1 MSVQD
6 QQPTQI
12 SEKVTTT
19 LLDRMY
25 NNFVK
30 ITDWVMKGKESKYP
44 MPKALAWLF
53 DTTESN
59 QSEVAELKNLVGT
72 LQQNL
77 VKKELRIAQ
86 LDTALQGVNA
96 ALKQVVDAV
105 NAQQQ
110 QAPATFAP
118 QTQNPV
124 APEPIVTT
132 PAPQPAPAPV
142 EVVDEL
148 VDLDDVVSG
157 NADLVVSG
165 NADLVVSGNAD
176 LVTAE
181 AMSKAKGEQ
190 VVAQTAP
197 VVPHPATSPNEQ
209 AIQVSA
215 EAIGAGNID
224 PASYQALDAE
234 IGALL
239 G

>member
-1 MSVQD
+1 
-6 QQPTQI
+6 
-12 SEKVTTT
+12 
-19 LLDRMY
+19 
-25 NNFVK
+25 
-30 ITDWVMKGKESKYP
+30 

-77 VKKELRIAQ
+77 VEKELRIAQ
-86 LDTALQGVNA
+86 LDTALQGVNTV
-96 ALKQVVDAV
+96 LKQVVDAV
-105 NAQQQ
+105 NAQHQQ
-110 QAPATFAP
+110 
-118 QTQNPV
+118 

-142 EVVDEL
+142 EVVEEL
-148 VDLDDVVSG
+148 VDLDDVVS
-157 NADLVVSG
+157 D
-165 NADLVVSGNAD
+165 NAD
-176 LVTAE
+176 LVT
-181 AMSKAKGEQ
+181 GEQ
-190 VVAQTAP
+190 VVA
-197 VVPHPATSPNEQ
+197 HPATSPNEQ

-215 EAIGAGNID
+215 EAIGAGNVD

>member
-12 SEKVTTT
+12 SEKVTPT

-77 VKKELRIAQ
+77 VEKELRIAQ
-86 LDTALQGVNA
+86 LDTALQGVNTV
-96 ALKQVVDAV
+96 LKQVVDAV
-105 NAQQQ
+105 NAQHQQ
-110 QAPATFAP
+110 
-118 QTQNPV
+118 

-142 EVVDEL
+142 EVVEEL
-148 VDLDDVVSG
+148 VDLDDVVS
-157 NADLVVSG
+157 D
-165 NADLVVSGNAD
+165 NAD
-176 LVTAE
+176 LVT
-181 AMSKAKGEQ
+181 GEQ

-239 G
+239 SK

>member
-12 SEKVTTT
+12 SEKVTTA

-77 VKKELRIAQ
+77 VEKELRIAQ
-86 LDTALQGVNA
+86 LDTALQGVNTV
-96 ALKQVVDAV
+96 LKQVVDAV
-105 NAQQQ
+105 NAQHQ

-124 APEPIVTT
+124 APEPVVTT

-148 VDLDDVVSG
+148 VDLDEVM
-157 NADLVVSG
+157 
-165 NADLVVSGNAD
+165 SGNAD

-197 VVPHPATSPNEQ
+197 VVPHPTTSPNEQ

-234 IGALL
+234 INALL

>member
-1 MSVQD
+1 
-6 QQPTQI
+6 
-12 SEKVTTT
+12 
-19 LLDRMY
+19 
-25 NNFVK
+25 
-30 ITDWVMKGKESKYP
+30 

-77 VKKELRIAQ
+77 VEKELRIAQ
-86 LDTALQGVNA
+86 LDTALQGVNTV
-96 ALKQVVDAV
+96 LKQVVDAV
-105 NAQQQ
+105 NAQQQQQ

-124 APEPIVTT
+124 VPEPIVTT

-142 EVVDEL
+142 EVVGEL
-148 VDLDDVVSG
+148 VDLDEVM
-157 NADLVVSG
+157 
-165 NADLVVSGNAD
+165 SGNAD

-197 VVPHPATSPNEQ
+197 AVPHPATSPNEQ

>member
-1 MSVQD
+1 MTEQV

-59 QSEVAELKNLVGT
+59 QSEVAELKSLVGT

-77 VKKELRIAQ
+77 VQKEQRIAQ
-86 LDTALQGVNA
+86 LDTALQGVNTV
-96 ALKQVVDAV
+96 LKQVVDAV
-105 NAQQQ
+105 NAQHQ

-124 APEPIVTT
+124 ASEPVVAT

-142 EVVDEL
+142 EVVEEL
-148 VDLDDVVSG
+148 VDLDDV
-157 NADLVVSG
+157 
-165 NADLVVSGNAD
+165 
-176 LVTAE
+176 T
-181 AMSKAKGEQ
+181 GEQ

-197 VVPHPATSPNEQ
+197 VAPQPTVSPNEQ

-215 EAIGAGNID
+215 EAVGAGNID

>member
-1 MSVQD
+1 MSIQD

-110 QAPATFAP
+110 APATF
-118 QTQNPV
+118 

-142 EVVDEL
+142 EVVEEL
-148 VDLDDVVSG
+148 VDLDEVV
-157 NADLVVSG
+157 
-165 NADLVVSGNAD
+165 
-176 LVTAE
+176 T
-181 AMSKAKGEQ
+181 GEQ

-197 VVPHPATSPNEQ
+197 VAPHPATSPNEQ

>member
-12 SEKVTTT
+12 SEKVTPT

-77 VKKELRIAQ
+77 VEKELRIAQ
-86 LDTALQGVNA
+86 LDTALQGVNTV
-96 ALKQVVDAV
+96 LKQVVDAV
-105 NAQQQ
+105 NAQHQQ
-110 QAPATFAP
+110 
-118 QTQNPV
+118 

-142 EVVDEL
+142 EVVEEL
-148 VDLDDVVSG
+148 VDLDDVVS
-157 NADLVVSG
+157 D
-165 NADLVVSGNAD
+165 NAD
-176 LVTAE
+176 LVT
-181 AMSKAKGEQ
+181 GEQ
-190 VVAQTAP
+190 VVA
-197 VVPHPATSPNEQ
+197 HPATSPNEQ

-239 G
+239 SK

>member
-6 QQPTQI
+6 QQPTKI

-59 QSEVAELKNLVGT
+59 QSEVAELKSLVGT

-86 LDTALQGVNA
+86 LDTALQGVNTV
-96 ALKQVVDAV
+96 LKQVVDAV

-110 QAPATFAP
+110 APA
-118 QTQNPV
+118 
-124 APEPIVTT
+124 PIVTT

-142 EVVDEL
+142 EVVEEL
-148 VDLDDVVSG
+148 VDLDDV
-157 NADLVVSG
+157 L
-165 NADLVVSGNAD
+165 SGNAD
-176 LVTAE
+176 LVT
-181 AMSKAKGEQ
+181 GEQ

>member
-1 MSVQD
+1 MSIQD

-86 LDTALQGVNA
+86 LDTALQGVNTV
-96 ALKQVVDAV
+96 LKQVVDAV

-110 QAPATFAP
+110 Q
-118 QTQNPV
+118 Q

-132 PAPQPAPAPV
+132 PAPAPV
-142 EVVDEL
+142 EVVEEL

-157 NADLVVSG
+157 NADLV
-165 NADLVVSGNAD
+165 
-176 LVTAE
+176 T
-181 AMSKAKGEQ
+181 GEQ

-197 VVPHPATSPNEQ
+197 GAPHPATSPNEQ

>member
-12 SEKVTTT
+12 SEKVTPT

-77 VKKELRIAQ
+77 VEKELRIAQ

-110 QAPATFAP
+110 QAP
-118 QTQNPV
+118 
-124 APEPIVTT
+124 EPIVTT
-132 PAPQPAPAPV
+132 PAPQPAPTPV

-148 VDLDDVVSG
+148 VDLDDVVS
-157 NADLVVSG
+157 D

-176 LVTAE
+176 LVT
-181 AMSKAKGEQ
+181 GEQ

-197 VVPHPATSPNEQ
+197 VAPQPAVSPNEQ

>member
-77 VKKELRIAQ
+77 VEKELRIAQ
-86 LDTALQGVNA
+86 LDTALQGVNTV
-96 ALKQVVDAV
+96 LKQVVDAV
-105 NAQQQ
+105 NAQHQ
-110 QAPATFAP
+110 QAPA
-118 QTQNPV
+118 
-124 APEPIVTT
+124 PIVTT

-142 EVVDEL
+142 EVVEEL
-148 VDLDDVVSG
+148 VDLDDVVS
-157 NADLVVSG
+157 D
-165 NADLVVSGNAD
+165 NAD
-176 LVTAE
+176 LVT
-181 AMSKAKGEQ
+181 GEQ
-190 VVAQTAP
+190 VVTQTAP

>member
-1 MSVQD
+1 MTEQV

-30 ITDWVMKGKESKYP
+30 ITDWVVKGKESKYP
-44 MPKALAWLF
+44 LPKALAWLF

-59 QSEVAELKNLVGT
+59 QSEVAELKSLVGT

-77 VKKELRIAQ
+77 VQKEQRIVQ
-86 LDTALQGVNA
+86 LDTALQGVNTV
-96 ALKQVVDAV
+96 LKQVVDAV
-105 NAQQQ
+105 NAQHQQ
-110 QAPATFAP
+110 DPATFAP

-124 APEPIVTT
+124 VSEPVT
-132 PAPQPAPAPV
+132 PAPQPTPAPV
-142 EVVDEL
+142 VEVVEEL
-148 VDLDDVVSG
+148 VDLDDV
-157 NADLVVSG
+157 
-165 NADLVVSGNAD
+165 
-176 LVTAE
+176 T
-181 AMSKAKGEQ
+181 GEQ

-197 VVPHPATSPNEQ
+197 VAPQPPVSPNEQ
-209 AIQVSA
+209 AIRVSA
-215 EAIGAGNID
+215 EAVGAGNID

-239 G
+239 SK

>member
-1 MSVQD
+1 MTD
-6 QQPTQI
+6 QTKL

-59 QSEVAELKNLVGT
+59 ANEVAELKQLVTT
-72 LQQNL
+72 LQSNL
-77 VKKELRIAQ
+77 IEKEQCISQ
-86 LDTALQGVNA
+86 LDTTLQNVNGV
-96 ALKQVVDAV
+96 LKQLVDLA
-105 NAQQQ
+105 N
-110 QAPATFAP
+110 AP

-124 APEPIVTT
+124 ASEPVS
-132 PAPQPAPAPV
+132 PAPQPTPAPV
-142 EVVDEL
+142 EVTEEL
-148 VDLDDVVSG
+148 VDLDDVASTEPPSGGVS
-157 NADLVVSG
+157 AVPE
-165 NADLVVSGNAD
+165 
-176 LVTAE
+176 T
-181 AMSKAKGEQ
+181 GEHPTPSAQ
-190 VVAQTAP
+190 V
-197 VVPHPATSPNEQ
+197 SPNEQ

-224 PASYQALDAE
+224 PASYAALDAE

-239 G
+239 SK

>member
-12 SEKVTTT
+12 SEKVTPT

-59 QSEVAELKNLVGT
+59 QSEVAELKQLVTT

-86 LDTALQGVNA
+86 LDTALQGVNT

-105 NAQQQ
+105 NAQHQQ
-110 QAPATFAP
+110 
-118 QTQNPV
+118 

-142 EVVDEL
+142 EVVEEL
-148 VDLDDVVSG
+148 VDLDDVVS
-157 NADLVVSG
+157 D
-165 NADLVVSGNAD
+165 NAD
-176 LVTAE
+176 LVT
-181 AMSKAKGEQ
+181 GEQ
-190 VVAQTAP
+190 VVA
-197 VVPHPATSPNEQ
+197 HPATSPNEQ

-239 G
+239 SK

>member
-12 SEKVTTT
+12 SEKVTPT

-77 VKKELRIAQ
+77 VEKELRIAQ
-86 LDTALQGVNA
+86 LDTALQGVNTV
-96 ALKQVVDAV
+96 LKQVVDAV
-105 NAQQQ
+105 NAQHQ
-110 QAPATFAP
+110 QAPA
-118 QTQNPV
+118 
-124 APEPIVTT
+124 PIVTT

-142 EVVDEL
+142 EVVEEL
-148 VDLDDVVSG
+148 VDLDDVVS
-157 NADLVVSG
+157 D
-165 NADLVVSGNAD
+165 NAD
-176 LVTAE
+176 LVT
-181 AMSKAKGEQ
+181 GEQ
-190 VVAQTAP
+190 VVAHTAP

>member
-12 SEKVTTT
+12 SEKVTPT

-59 QSEVAELKNLVGT
+59 ANEVAELKQLITT

-77 VKKELRIAQ
+77 VEKELRIAQ
-86 LDTALQGVNA
+86 LDTALQGVNTV
-96 ALKQVVDAV
+96 LKQVVDAV
-105 NAQQQ
+105 NAQHQQ
-110 QAPATFAP
+110 
-118 QTQNPV
+118 

-142 EVVDEL
+142 EVVEEL
-148 VDLDDVVSG
+148 VDLDDVVS
-157 NADLVVSG
+157 D
-165 NADLVVSGNAD
+165 NAD
-176 LVTAE
+176 LVT
-181 AMSKAKGEQ
+181 GEQ
-190 VVAQTAP
+190 VVA
-197 VVPHPATSPNEQ
+197 HPATSPNEQ

>member
-77 VKKELRIAQ
+77 VEKELRIAQ
-86 LDTALQGVNA
+86 LDTALQGVNTV
-96 ALKQVVDAV
+96 LKQVVDAV
-105 NAQQQ
+105 NAQHQ
-110 QAPATFAP
+110 QAPA
-118 QTQNPV
+118 
-124 APEPIVTT
+124 PIVTT

-142 EVVDEL
+142 EVVEEL
-148 VDLDDVVSG
+148 VDLDDVVS
-157 NADLVVSG
+157 D
-165 NADLVVSGNAD
+165 NAD
-176 LVTAE
+176 LVT
-181 AMSKAKGEQ
+181 GEQ
-190 VVAQTAP
+190 VVA
-197 VVPHPATSPNEQ
+197 HPATSPNEQ

>member
-59 QSEVAELKNLVGT
+59 QSEVAELKSLVGT

-86 LDTALQGVNA
+86 LDTALQGVNTV
-96 ALKQVVDAV
+96 LKQVVDAV
-105 NAQQQ
+105 NAQHQ
-110 QAPATFAP
+110 QAPE
-118 QTQNPV
+118 PV
-124 APEPIVTT
+124 VTT

-142 EVVDEL
+142 EVVEEL

-157 NADLVVSG
+157 NADLV
-165 NADLVVSGNAD
+165 
-176 LVTAE
+176 T
-181 AMSKAKGEQ
+181 GEQ

>member
-12 SEKVTTT
+12 SEKVTTA

-110 QAPATFAP
+110 APATFAP

-124 APEPIVTT
+124 VPEPVVTT

-142 EVVDEL
+142 EVVGEL

-157 NADLVVSG
+157 NADLVI
-165 NADLVVSGNAD
+165 
-176 LVTAE
+176 
-181 AMSKAKGEQ
+181 GEQ

-197 VVPHPATSPNEQ
+197 VVPHPTTSPNEQ

-234 IGALL
+234 INALL

>member
-6 QQPTQI
+6 QQPTKI
-12 SEKVTTT
+12 SEKVTTA

-77 VKKELRIAQ
+77 VEKELRIAQ
-86 LDTALQGVNA
+86 LDTALQGVNTV
-96 ALKQVVDAV
+96 LKQVVDAV
-105 NAQQQ
+105 NAQHQ

-148 VDLDDVVSG
+148 VDLDEVM
-157 NADLVVSG
+157 
-165 NADLVVSGNAD
+165 SGNAD

-197 VVPHPATSPNEQ
+197 VAPQPAVSPNEQ

>member
-53 DTTESN
+53 DTTEIN
-59 QSEVAELKNLVGT
+59 ANEVAELKQLITT

-77 VKKELRIAQ
+77 VEKELRIAQ
-86 LDTALQGVNA
+86 LDTALQGVNTV
-96 ALKQVVDAV
+96 LKQVVDAV
-105 NAQQQ
+105 NAQHQQ
-110 QAPATFAP
+110 
-118 QTQNPV
+118 

-142 EVVDEL
+142 EVVEEL
-148 VDLDDVVSG
+148 VDLDDVVS
-157 NADLVVSG
+157 D
-165 NADLVVSGNAD
+165 NAD
-176 LVTAE
+176 LVT
-181 AMSKAKGEQ
+181 GEQ
-190 VVAQTAP
+190 VVA
-197 VVPHPATSPNEQ
+197 HPATSPNEQ
-209 AIQVSA
+209 VIQVSA
-215 EAIGAGNID
+215 EAIDAGNID

>member
-12 SEKVTTT
+12 SEKVTPT

-77 VKKELRIAQ
+77 VEKELRIAQ
-86 LDTALQGVNA
+86 LDTALQGVNT

-110 QAPATFAP
+110 APATF
-118 QTQNPV
+118 

-142 EVVDEL
+142 EVVEEL
-148 VDLDDVVSG
+148 VDLDDVVS
-157 NADLVVSG
+157 D
-165 NADLVVSGNAD
+165 NAD
-176 LVTAE
+176 LVTC
-181 AMSKAKGEQ
+181 EQ

-197 VVPHPATSPNEQ
+197 VVPHPAMSPNEQ

-215 EAIGAGNID
+215 EAIGAGNSA

>member
-1 MSVQD
+1 MSIQD

-59 QSEVAELKNLVGT
+59 ANEVAELKQLITT

-77 VKKELRIAQ
+77 VEKELRIAQ
-86 LDTALQGVNA
+86 LDTALQGVNTV
-96 ALKQVVDAV
+96 LKQVVDAV
-105 NAQQQ
+105 NAQHQQ
-110 QAPATFAP
+110 
-118 QTQNPV
+118 

-142 EVVDEL
+142 EVVEEL
-148 VDLDDVVSG
+148 VDLDDVVS
-157 NADLVVSG
+157 D
-165 NADLVVSGNAD
+165 NAD
-176 LVTAE
+176 LVT
-181 AMSKAKGEQ
+181 GEQ
-190 VVAQTAP
+190 VVA
-197 VVPHPATSPNEQ
+197 HPATSPNEQ

-239 G
+239 SK

>member
-1 MSVQD
+1 MSEAMNGRESVQV

-59 QSEVAELKNLVGT
+59 QSEVAELKSLVGT

-77 VKKELRIAQ
+77 VQKEQRLAQ

-96 ALKQVVDAV
+96 VLKQVVDAV
-105 NAQQQ
+105 NAQHQ

-124 APEPIVTT
+124 ASEPVVT
-132 PAPQPAPAPV
+132 ASQPAPAPV
-142 EVVDEL
+142 EVVEEL
-148 VDLDDVVSG
+148 VDLDDV
-157 NADLVVSG
+157 
-165 NADLVVSGNAD
+165 
-176 LVTAE
+176 T
-181 AMSKAKGEQ
+181 GEQ

-197 VVPHPATSPNEQ
+197 VAVSPNEQ

-215 EAIGAGNID
+215 EAVGAGNID

-239 G
+239 SK

>member
-12 SEKVTTT
+12 SEKVTTA

-59 QSEVAELKNLVGT
+59 ANEVAELKNLVST

-77 VKKELRIAQ
+77 VEKELRIAQ
-86 LDTALQGVNA
+86 LDTALQGVNTV
-96 ALKQVVDAV
+96 LKQVVDAV
-105 NAQQQ
+105 NAQHQQ
-110 QAPATFAP
+110 
-118 QTQNPV
+118 

-142 EVVDEL
+142 EVVEEL
-148 VDLDDVVSG
+148 VDLDDVVS
-157 NADLVVSG
+157 D
-165 NADLVVSGNAD
+165 NAD
-176 LVTAE
+176 LVT
-181 AMSKAKGEQ
+181 GEQ

>member
-1 MSVQD
+1 MSIQD

-12 SEKVTTT
+12 SEKVTTA

-110 QAPATFAP
+110 APATF
-118 QTQNPV
+118 

-142 EVVDEL
+142 EVVEEL
-148 VDLDDVVSG
+148 VDLDDV
-157 NADLVVSG
+157 
-165 NADLVVSGNAD
+165 
-176 LVTAE
+176 T
-181 AMSKAKGEQ
+181 GEQ

>member
-86 LDTALQGVNA
+86 LDTALQGVNTV
-96 ALKQVVDAV
+96 LKQVVDAV
-105 NAQQQ
+105 NAQHQQ
-110 QAPATFAP
+110 
-118 QTQNPV
+118 

-142 EVVDEL
+142 EVVGEL
-148 VDLDDVVSG
+148 VDLDDVVS
-157 NADLVVSG
+157 D
-165 NADLVVSGNAD
+165 NAD
-176 LVTAE
+176 LVT
-181 AMSKAKGEQ
+181 GEQ
-190 VVAQTAP
+190 VVEQTAP

-234 IGALL
+234 INALL

>member
-1 MSVQD
+1 MSIQD

-12 SEKVTTT
+12 SEKVTTA

-44 MPKALAWLF
+44 MPKALAYLF

-59 QSEVAELKNLVGT
+59 QSEVAELKNLVST

-86 LDTALQGVNA
+86 LDTALQGVNT

-110 QAPATFAP
+110 QAPA
-118 QTQNPV
+118 
-124 APEPIVTT
+124 PIVTT
-132 PAPQPAPAPV
+132 PAPEPTPAPV
-142 EVVDEL
+142 EVVEEL

-157 NADLVVSG
+157 NADLV
-165 NADLVVSGNAD
+165 
-176 LVTAE
+176 T
-181 AMSKAKGEQ
+181 GEQ
-190 VVAQTAP
+190 VVTTPAP
-197 VVPHPATSPNEQ
+197 QPTPATSPNEQ

>member
-1 MSVQD
+1 MTEQV

-30 ITDWVMKGKESKYP
+30 ITDWVVKGKESKYP
-44 MPKALAWLF
+44 LPKALAWLF

-59 QSEVAELKNLVGT
+59 QSEVAELKSLVGT

-77 VKKELRIAQ
+77 VQKEQRIVQ
-86 LDTALQGVNA
+86 LDTALQGVNTV
-96 ALKQVVDAV
+96 LKQVVDAV
-105 NAQQQ
+105 NAQHQQ
-110 QAPATFAP
+110 DPATFAP

-124 APEPIVTT
+124 VSEPV
-132 PAPQPAPAPV
+132 APQPTPAPAPV
-142 EVVDEL
+142 EVVEEL
-148 VDLDDVVSG
+148 VDLDDV
-157 NADLVVSG
+157 
-165 NADLVVSGNAD
+165 
-176 LVTAE
+176 T
-181 AMSKAKGEQ
+181 GEQ

-197 VVPHPATSPNEQ
+197 VAPQPAVSPNEQ

-215 EAIGAGNID
+215 EAVGAGNID

-239 G
+239 SK